1 MISWPRIEV
10 VNGWPWMMLKLDT
23 DDEDYRPEDKEQS
36 NREDGDDGESSSDN
50 LEELLQ
56 RDTVTSCQP

>member
-1 MISWPRIEV
+1 
-10 VNGWPWMMLKLDT
+10 MMLKLDT